1 MDNRIRCN
9 SCGKIYEFDYRKRQT
24 GTCIYC
30 GSNDTEF
37 ITKLPLIYHPRQ
49 FVQWPLDFKRDRY
62 EEILD
67 YLKNVYRHNCKTRNE
82 ESGSCNCKEH
92 DFQNEIVEYFLK
104 FYEPLFDNL
113 PLGLKTTKEE
123 ERHPLKNALVI
134 MEERPLWSPEDAITW
149 YRIRDNTYEPTEED
163 LDNTFIEARKQNNI
177 VSYNTF
183 IETRQQKNI
192 VTSIFKDSMGRIS
205 YRHRLR
211 GLERVRGRID
221 IDIFNIAIELKVFKN
236 QLSVRDL
243 LAECLR
249 DKIVADDFVIGILFG
264 FPTKEEL
271 DAEPTLSEKEKEYL
285 GRVIEGNLF
294 FHKYMFEQANIQLVT
309 IGL

>member
-24 GTCIYC
+24 GKCIYC

-49 FVQWPLDFKRDRY
+49 FVQWPLDFKKDRY

-67 YLKNVYRHNCKTRNE
+67 YLENVYRHNCKTRNE
-82 ESGSCNCKEH
+82 ESVSCNCKER

-113 PLGLKTTKEE
+113 PFGLKTTKEE
-123 ERHPLKNALVI
+123 ERHPLRNALVI
-134 MEERPLWSPEDAITW
+134 MEERPLWSPEEAITW
-149 YRIRDNTYEPTEED
+149 YRTRDNTYEPMEED
-163 LDNTFIEARKQNNI
+163 LHKTF
-177 VSYNTF
+177 T
-183 IETRQQKNI
+183 ETKQQKNI
-192 VTSIFKDSMGRIS
+192 VTYIYKDDMGRMS
-205 YRHRLR
+205 YTHRLR

-221 IDIFNIAIELKVFKN
+221 IDIFNIAIELKIFKN

-249 DKIVADDFVIGILFG
+249 DKIVADDFVIGVLFG

-271 DAEPTLSEKEKEYL
+271 DADQTLSEDERGYL
-285 GRVIEGNLF
+285 NKIIEENLYY
-294 FHKYMFEQANIQLVT
+294 HKYMFEQANIRLVT

>member
-49 FVQWPLDFKRDRY
+49 FVQWPLDFKKDRY

-82 ESGSCNCKEH
+82 ESGSCNCKER

-113 PLGLKTTKEE
+113 PFGLKTTKEE

-134 MEERPLWSPEDAITW
+134 MEERPLWSPEEAITW
-149 YRIRDNTYEPTEED
+149 YRIRDNTYEPMEED
-163 LDNTFIEARKQNNI
+163 LHKTF
-177 VSYNTF
+177 T
-183 IETRQQKNI
+183 ETKQQKNI
-192 VTSIFKDSMGRIS
+192 VTYIYKDDTGRIS
-205 YRHRLR
+205 YTHRLR

-221 IDIFNIAIELKVFKN
+221 VDIFNIAIELKIFKN

-249 DKIVADDFVIGILFG
+249 DKIVADDFVIGVLFG

-271 DAEPTLSEKEKEYL
+271 DADQTLSEDERGYL
-285 GRVIEGNLF
+285 NKIIEENLYY
-294 FHKYMFEQANIQLVT
+294 HKYMFEQANIRLVT